1 MADSSVTVERVKIGY
16 VFGGQLEVP
25 DVQILLNPRLVDR
38 FRNGDVAPL
47 DLILQN
53 NLRRGLLVLGSDLYN
68 FCVFCQ
74 FWIVWFGP
82 RPVRRSQ
89 RTVRRHNDP
98 FGPAESY

>member
-1 MADSSVTVERVKIGY
+1 VALQIDRKIQRSLRFRDLLHKMADSSVTVERVKIGY

-53 NLRRGLLVLGSDLYN
+53 NLRRGFLVLGRNLYN
-68 FCVFCQ
+68 F
-74 FWIVWFGP
+74 
-82 RPVRRSQ
+82 
-89 RTVRRHNDP
+89 
-98 FGPAESY
+98 